1 MSASL
6 ASGLITRVASWRAR
20 VVGPEAHFGSDKQ
33 IAEVFLSLERDQG
46 ESLKNLSQVWIALE
60 DVEISP
66 EDVADGKVVRV
77 VRDDG
82 HWSVFVIISL
92 PWIESVFPGYPTCP
106 LQGFLHNVLGIL
118 PFLEEG
124 AHPSCLLLKVRVAV
138 ADAFE
143 AKELCFTYF
152 FL

>member
-20 VVGPEAHFGSDKQ
+20 FVGPKAHFGSDKQ

-92 PWIESVFPGYPTCP
+92 PVEGLLFHVSNKQAGVAWPHLRPHGHTSGLLVVLLSES
-106 LQGFLHNVLGIL
+106 
-118 PFLEEG
+118 
-124 AHPSCLLLKVRVAV
+124 KRV
-138 ADAFE
+138 
-143 AKELCFTYF
+143 
-152 FL
+152 